1 MDMSVNN
8 SFIPWPAVSGLNGA
22 GRPVH
27 VSPRDLSMK
36 EPACAERSEAQA
48 SNNCANLLTSNKKSR
63 FFLTG
68 GIRDLF
74 VFISDR
80 EIQKRVIA
88 VFFLFNFFEGENNKT
103 KKKNI

>member
-1 MDMSVNN
+1 MIAFRCSADGITWGNKMDMSVNN

-48 SNNCANLLTSNKKSR
+48 SK
-63 FFLTG
+63 
-68 GIRDLF
+68 
-74 VFISDR
+74 
-80 EIQKRVIA
+80 Q
-88 VFFLFNFFEGENNKT
+88 
-103 KKKNI
+103 